1 MTRRRLAWQALKV
14 LSQKLY
20 TTKVTTF
27 HKGCW
32 AYAWQIPQTQP
43 SNVWQA
49 WKKTLTQTQVKRKFE
64 SLTLGAG
71 RETMMVMMMVMM
83 LNPARGHWQSPEARS
98 SKGRVQ
104 WRRDWWSWGSSR
116 LPRPRRWRTVDSF
129 VGRCTGW
136 ATCSGGQRCG
146 HTCNHGRR
154 DIGDI
159 GFSSGNTGRQA
170 VKGTLRIVIV
180 SWWSGCRFLWG
191 WLLWWL

>member
-1 MTRRRLAWQALKV
+1 
-14 LSQKLY
+14 
-20 TTKVTTF
+20 
-27 HKGCW
+27 
-32 AYAWQIPQTQP
+32 
-43 SNVWQA
+43 
-49 WKKTLTQTQVKRKFE
+49 
-64 SLTLGAG
+64 
-71 RETMMVMMMVMM
+71 MVMM
-83 LNPARGHWQSPEARS
+83 LNPPRGHWQSPEAPS
-98 SKGRVQ
+98 SKGRAQ

-116 LPRPRRWRTVDSF
+116 LRRRRRWRTVDSF

-170 VKGTLRIVIV
+170 VKGTLRMVIV

-191 WLLWWL
+191 DFGGGCNDNSIKSNEWGLWRFWCNISCLSDGFGNFVLMTIKKRSCII